1 MSAMQRILDAISQRV
16 ASLVG
21 GAVASRVETMVVLE
35 QVDQQDALEERARQL
50 EKEGKEDLAESLRRR
65 ILQAD
70 HNNPGAQGQAV
81 FASLCCETAPE
92 ANPAMLED
100 ASRESAPT
108 PKRRKRAT
116 RRRGPQPEATEEN
129 SSSKAPLPTAQTKP
143 PPKRESI

>member
-65 ILQAD
+65 IHQAD
-70 HNNPGAQGQAV
+70 HNNPGAQGQAILV
-81 FASLCCETAPE
+81 SLCSETAPE

-108 PKRRKRAT
+108 PKRRKRAS
-116 RRRGPQPEATEEN
+116 RRTVSQPEATEKDGN
-129 SSSKAPLPTAQTKP
+129 DQ
-143 PPKRESI
+143 

>member
-1 MSAMQRILDAISQRV
+1 MSVMQRILDAISQRV

-50 EKEGKEDLAESLRRR
+50 EKEGKADLAESLRRR

-70 HNNPGAQGQAV
+70 HNNPGAQGQAIL
-81 FASLCCETAPE
+81 ASLCSETVPE
-92 ANPAMLED
+92 DNPAMLED
-100 ASRESAPT
+100 TSQESAPT

-116 RRRGPQPEATEEN
+116 RRSAPQPKATEETGN
-129 SSSKAPLPTAQTKP
+129 DQ
-143 PPKRESI
+143 